1 MTSPLSEMYFNF
13 LGCKIQVDA
22 SFITVEPTK
31 LIRLVLIRVV
41 FNDAMSTVAQSEIRE
56 TIV

>member
-1 MTSPLSEMYFNF
+1 MYFDF

-22 SFITVEPTK
+22 SFITVEYTK
-31 LIRLVLIRVV
+31 LIRLVLIHVV